1 MTHTATGLDDAWAK
15 VLKAEPAPAEIVD
28 LACRRSEDFKF
39 MVLCAAK
46 GNMAM
51 YHLLRDKSLDK
62 KP

>member
-1 MTHTATGLDDAWAK
+1 MTHTATGLNNAWT
-15 VLKAEPAPAEIVD
+15 KATTPEPTPAEIAD
-28 LACRRSEDFKF
+28 LNRRREEDFKF